1 MCVRDSKNGVSVI
14 KCVQCLFA
22 CLMVNETD
30 HIAAVGG
37 TEIVVRVTNE
47 DPGNLIAAVVQIKD

>member
-1 MCVRDSKNGVSVI
+1 MRHGKNGVSVI

-22 CLMVNETD
+22 CLMVDKTD
-30 HIAAVGG
+30 DIATVGG

-47 DPGNLIAAVVQIKD
+47 HPGTLIAAVVQIKD